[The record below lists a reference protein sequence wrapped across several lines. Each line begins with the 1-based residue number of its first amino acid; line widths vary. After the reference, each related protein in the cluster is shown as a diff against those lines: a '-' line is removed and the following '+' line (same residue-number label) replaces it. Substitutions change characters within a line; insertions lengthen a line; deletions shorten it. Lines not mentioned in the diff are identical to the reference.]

1 MLRVIRLGTRRAWSR
16 NDTVPPDKGNC
27 PQDFGVQ
34 NRNILRLWTPKSWE
48 TGASMG
54 VLVMPRGR
62 AGMLAPKEQ
71 PPRESLR
78 HTDRE
83 EEALLESR
91 ALPSPKV

>member
-1 MLRVIRLGTRRAWSR
+1 M
-16 NDTVPPDKGNC
+16 DT
-27 PQDFGVQ
+27 
-34 NRNILRLWTPKSWE
+34 
-48 TGASMG
+48 
-54 VLVMPRGR
+54 LVMPRGR

-91 ALPSPKV
+91 VQPSPKV

>member
-1 MLRVIRLGTRRAWSR
+1 MS
-16 NDTVPPDKGNC
+16 
-27 PQDFGVQ
+27 
-34 NRNILRLWTPKSWE
+34 
-48 TGASMG
+48 

-62 AGMLAPKEQ
+62 AGRLAPKEQ